1 MRLAYA
7 FQTNVFFDC
16 KMGSKKG
23 YMEMSE
29 NFYLEILIWSQ
40 VPPYHYIYIYI
51 YIYVLYVFV
60 CMYILLVFKKF
71 CFNLVSSGL
80 LQVLHLIVLQ
90 ES

>member
-1 MRLAYA
+1 MHSK
-7 FQTNVFFDC
+7 QMSFDC

-40 VPPYHYIYIYI
+40 VPPYHSTIHI
-51 YIYVLYVFV
+51 YIYVFV
-60 CMYILLVFKKF
+60 RIYILLVFKKF
-71 CFNLVSSGL
+71 YFNLVSSGL
-80 LQVLHLIVLQ
+80 SQVLHLIVLQ